1 MTTNIDIRIGAPPP
15 QDYIALRES
24 VGWGRVS
31 PAHARA
37 ALKMSICALSA
48 WQEGECVGFVR
59 AIGDGVLNVY
69 IQDLIVS
76 ESYRGHGLA
85 RKLMSAILVELARTV
100 PDTATMGLMSVS
112 GLEEFY
118 ASFGFVDRRQV
129 GRFGAGMTQELSK
142 LTW

>member
-1 MTTNIDIRIGAPPP
+1 
-15 QDYIALRES
+15 
-24 VGWGRVS
+24 
-31 PAHARA
+31 
-37 ALKMSICALSA
+37 MSISA
-48 WQEGECVGFVR
+48 VGAWHEDRCIGFVR

-85 RKLMSAILVELARTV
+85 RKLMTTILTELAATV

-112 GLEEFY
+112 GLESFY
-118 ASFGFVDRRQV
+118 ARFGFVDRRQV